1 MSLRP
6 RLESLCKDLRVSI
19 VISDRVWRSLEDEV
33 RGRFKSFGKQAMK
46 GIAEPIEVFGGPTK

>member
-1 MSLRP
+1 M
-6 RLESLCKDLRVSI
+6 SI